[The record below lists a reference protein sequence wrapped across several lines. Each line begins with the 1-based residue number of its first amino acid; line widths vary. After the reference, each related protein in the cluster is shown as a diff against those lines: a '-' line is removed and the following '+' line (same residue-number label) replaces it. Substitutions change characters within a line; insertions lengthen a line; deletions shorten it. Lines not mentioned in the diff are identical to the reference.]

1 MNEKQTF
8 QMCLKQGM
16 GAHAE
21 MIAEISELASK
32 EYVIEQSLDKMLS
45 EWGNKILELTP
56 YKQTGMLFLYCYF
69 YWALIIIDHVSL
81 IKKQYVEQHLIES
94 KQIH

>member
-1 MNEKQTF
+1 MNDKQTF

-32 EYVIEQSLDKMLS
+32 EYVIEQSLDKMLG
-45 EWGNKILELTP
+45 EWSNKILELTP
-56 YKQTGMLFLYCYF
+56 YKQTGMFLLY
-69 YWALIIIDHVSL
+69 
-81 IKKQYVEQHLIES
+81 
-94 KQIH
+94 